1 MQFNRQWKEFLMQ
14 ERDPE
19 LLAEARVRD
28 VKAKYPALEKSGWI
42 NWGRRQLE
50 DTLGMR
56 GVSKYLLWYA
66 RELYSNYNR
75 DFDEYLESPGAFDLD
90 QSSIFR
96 FAEQLMDLVQ
106 LFQQNQERLNEKDIY
121 KYSKADLKTE
131 LDNLGVTDDA
141 KAAQKTA
148 DKEKAEAES
157 EIIYNKHGILAIRPL
172 TTHASCYYGE
182 NPRLNDWCISTKTKR
197 NYFVQYTEEE
207 GKAFVMTKF
216 FGIPEEGNEHFI
228 TLQFDYDGDIQL
240 FWDHPNKAR
249 DPDDLFNVIG
259 EHLAGLKKYSKQD
272 EFERSDFISQ
282 IYDELLTS
290 CKEQIETNRPPD
302 PVAAAEKACKEIQQ
316 EADRDLQHVQ
326 VHYEVMEDY
335 GDRTGQPYVNFAATL
350 NIELDISSKPFVNAP
365 KKIIEISSGEQQELE
380 REIESRL
387 TDVGI
392 YGIEEAT
399 MYFPHGT
406 DRIIQI
412 DFQITEGDEFTVEGF
427 REFVNFTAAQFDNQA
442 NDIEQIINAI
452 LTEKEYYAPSGQ
464 QMKLPGIEE
473 DIRKYFNNNHL
484 TKQGF
489 YDSIEKDIIK
499 EEKGRSR
506 QRGIYKFYCM
516 LSYGLT
522 IEENK
527 SRGLDDILA
536 DLRALPNVTIV
547 TVVVKN
553 QKVADGRYIAG
564 LSVKFIP
571 SIPGQ
576 FNAPEDVKTRILRD
590 VKRLGNVQTIFK
602 VSAGLERLE

>member
-1 MQFNRQWKEFLMQ
+1 MQFNRQWKEFLME
-14 ERDPE
+14 ERSPE

-28 VKAKYPALEKSGWI
+28 VKAKYPALDKTGWI

-50 DTLGMR
+50 DTLGSK
-56 GVSKYLLWYA
+56 GVSKYLMWYA
-66 RELYSNYNR
+66 RELRQNFQE
-75 DFDEYLESPGAFDLD
+75 DTELEE
-90 QSSIFR
+90 QSEVLTV
-96 FAEQLMDLVQ
+96 AEELMDIVQ
-106 LFQQNQERLNEKDIY
+106 DFQKNIQRMEEKDIY
-121 KYSKADLKTE
+121 KFSAGE
-131 LDNLGVTDDA
+131 LQYKLDKLGVSKRA
-141 KAAQKTA
+141 KLAALK
-148 DKEKAEAES
+148 DKEAAEEGS
-157 EIIYNKHGILAIRPL
+157 TMVYNEHGIMAIRPE
-172 TTHASCYYGE
+172 TMQASCYYGQ
-182 NPRLNDWCISTKTKR
+182 NPRLTTWCISTKSER
-197 NYFVQYTEEE
+197 NYFNRYTKEE
-207 GKAFVMTKF
+207 GKAFVITRF
-216 FGIPEEGNEHFI
+216 FGIPEGNRDHI
-228 TLQFDYDGDIQL
+228 LALQFDYDGDIQM
-240 FWDHPNKAR
+240 FWDAPNKSQ
-249 DPDDLFNVIG
+249 DPDDLFSVIG
-259 EHLAGLKKYSKQD
+259 DHLAGLKEYKDQD
-272 EFERSDFISQ
+272 EESRDELISQ
-282 IYDELLTS
+282 IYDELLTNS
-290 CKEQIETNRPPD
+290 KEAIQGDPPPD
-302 PVAAAEKACKEIQQ
+302 PVAAAEKACEEIQQ
-316 EADRDLQHVQ
+316 EAERDLQHVQ
-326 VHYEVMEDY
+326 VHYEVIEDY
-335 GDRTGQPYVNFAATL
+335 GDRDAQPYVNFAATL

-365 KKIIEISSGEQQELE
+365 EKIIEISSGEQQELE

-387 TDVGI
+387 VDVGI
-392 YGIEEAT
+392 YGIEEAR

-406 DRIIQI
+406 SRVVQI

-442 NDIEQIINAI
+442 NDVQQIINAI

-522 IEENK
+522 LEENK

-553 QKVADGRYIAG
+553 QKVTEGRYIAG